1 MNATLLERDREVEV
15 GWTPSPTRHRAS
27 GPAVAAIISAA
38 LGMVTL
44 AVVNLGTAASK
55 AFNEWVH
62 GIGKLWM
69 PGAEGIGPYSG
80 KQTLSLLVWIGTWI
94 VLHLALRNRDLNLG
108 RWLIVFL
115 VGIGIAT
122 TLLWPPVFEYLAGH

>member
-1 MNATLLERDREVEV
+1 MSANLLERDRQVEV
-15 GWTPSPTRHRAS
+15 VRTSAVGRPIPS
-27 GPAVAAIISAA
+27 GPAVAAIISAV
-38 LGMVTL
+38 LGLITL
-44 AVVNLGTAASK
+44 AVVNWGTAASK

-80 KQTLSLLVWIGTWI
+80 KETLSLLVWIVSWI
-94 VLHLALRNRDLNLG
+94 VLHIALRNRDLNLN

-115 VGIGIAT
+115 VGVGIAT

>member
-1 MNATLLERDREVEV
+1 MNATLPERDPEVEV
-15 GWTPSPTRHRAS
+15 AWRPSPTRHHES
-27 GPAVAAIISAA
+27 GPAVAATVSAA
-38 LGMVTL
+38 LGMITL

-80 KQTLSLLVWIGTWI
+80 KETLSLLVWIGTWI

-115 VGIGIAT
+115 VGMGIAT